1 MTCATD
7 MADANFC
14 ASDFSD
20 KTHDPEQAKSQTKFL
35 KVEKDKGKTKIKW
48 LSDLDALKQLCRDK
62 LRIAGNWQRTNNNGG
77 FNFLKSDS
85 VTISFYPGTKTLN
98 VQGARHEA
106 VHKTLLQFAEQ
117 ENTPNDTTSTEDT
130 ESRVVN
136 NPELVQ
142 EINEETN
149 DSIRVDESIVIS
161 EEISRSS
168 KPESPPANSNCCDC
182 CKNEIL
188 SLKRE
193 IEELRM
199 TINSNFRA
207 ETRIQKNNDASIKA
221 IEALTSSQLD
231 RSDSATHPLSSVSD
245 QKKGKNKKQLR
256 AEPRTAAANSTPRST
271 IPKAKNDRNQNGGN
285 DAVESPSTVAVTGD
299 SITKSIIGS
308 KLAADRKVKS
318 YSFPGPRSKILA
330 ITSSQFCEGS
340 PSTSLYILAQ
350 IT

>member
-1 MTCATD
+1 M
-7 MADANFC
+7 
-14 ASDFSD
+14 
-20 KTHDPEQAKSQTKFL
+20 
-35 KVEKDKGKTKIKW
+35 
-48 LSDLDALKQLCRDK
+48 
-62 LRIAGNWQRTNNNGG
+62 
-77 FNFLKSDS
+77 
-85 VTISFYPGTKTLN
+85 
-98 VQGARHEA
+98 
-106 VHKTLLQFAEQ
+106 
-117 ENTPNDTTSTEDT
+117 PNDTTSTEDT

-149 DSIRVDESIVIS
+149 DSIRVDESIMIS

-168 KPESPPANSNCCDC
+168 TPESPPANSNCCDC

-207 ETRIQKNNDASIKA
+207 ETRIQKNNDALIKA

-231 RSDSATHPLSSVSD
+231 RSDSAAHPPSSVSD
-245 QKKGKNKKQLR
+245 QKKDKNKKQPR
-256 AEPRTAAANSTPRST
+256 AEPRTAAANLTPRST

-285 DAVESPSTVAVTGD
+285 DAVESPSTVAIIGD

-318 YSFPGPRSKILA
+318 YSFPGATIEDIGDHIKPVLRRKLKHIIVHIGTNNLRADKPKTIKKKMVSLISDIKQHDKNVKIAL
-330 ITSSQFCEGS
+330 SSNCQS
-340 PSTSLYILAQ
+340 PQGLMFELKYFMLTCQSI
-350 IT
+350 

>member
-1 MTCATD
+1 MFVSID
-7 MADANFC
+7 R
-14 ASDFSD
+14 
-20 KTHDPEQAKSQTKFL
+20 L
-35 KVEKDKGKTKIKW
+35 K
-48 LSDLDALKQLCRDK
+48 LK
-62 LRIAGNWQRTNNNGG
+62 
-77 FNFLKSDS
+77 
-85 VTISFYPGTKTLN
+85 
-98 VQGARHEA
+98 
-106 VHKTLLQFAEQ
+106 FAEQ
-117 ENTPNDTTSTEDT
+117 ENTPNDTTATEDT

-142 EINEETN
+142 EINEERN
-149 DSIRVDESIVIS
+149 DSIRVDESIMIS

-207 ETRIQKNNDASIKA
+207 ETRIQKNNDALIKA
-221 IEALTSSQLD
+221 IEALTSSRLD
-231 RSDSATHPLSSVSD
+231 RSDSATHPPSSVSD
-245 QKKGKNKKQLR
+245 QKKDKNKKQPR

-271 IPKAKNDRNQNGGN
+271 IPKAKNNRNQNGCN
-285 DAVESPSTVAVTGD
+285 DAVESPSTVAVIGD

-318 YSFPGPRSKILA
+318 YSFPGATIEDIGDHIKPVLRRKPKYIIVHIGTNNLRADKPKTIKKKMVSLISDIKQHDKNVKSPCPQLHIETIDTKTLP
-330 ITSSQFCEGS
+330 SSSE
-340 PSTSLYILAQ
+340 
-350 IT
+350 